1 MMTRLCSYVCA
12 LHVCVYSSTYCKD
25 SGYTCDCYFLRS
37 SEHFAKVQFATIS
50 ITFVKATGQSNKLL
64 RLLRLRSVSL
74 SLSVCLFVCLSLS
87 LCLSVFLS
95 VCVSVCLSVCLSLSL
110 SLWRPFAWQ
119 ISTTFAAP
127 SWDLFFKYAVMT
139 TTMVA
144 AYGKRL

>member
-1 MMTRLCSYVCA
+1 MMTRLYSYVCA

-25 SGYTCDCYFLRS
+25 SGYTCDCYFLCS

-64 RLLRLRSVSL
+64 RLLRL
-74 SLSVCLFVCLSLS
+74 C
-87 LCLSVFLS
+87 LCL
-95 VCVSVCLSVCLSLSL
+95 CLSVCLSLSL
-110 SLWRPFAWQ
+110 CVSVSLCLSLSLSLFSHSLWRPFAWQ